1 MSKFKCIIIHNIIS
15 PYKTSLFNT
24 LNKNIKG
31 NFKVL
36 YLSETEERREWQVN
50 KKELKFPFEIM
61 FKGRIEDINPIVM
74 ALRVYKRLNFYNP
87 EIIIIGG
94 YNYLACWSA
103 LMWAKIHKKKVL
115 IMMESHYLDKPRNII
130 KENIKKLFV
139 SNCNGALVDG
149 IRHKNYAV
157 SLGLQSEK
165 IFIKRGTGPVDIS
178 WYQKKISKI
187 KKDKIILCKKLNIPY
202 RNFLYVG
209 RFSPEKNIIFLLKNF
224 KNIQEEGVKDW
235 GLILLGSGPQ
245 KKEIESFIDKNNIKN
260 IFLPGFK
267 QKEEIPFYYALADC
281 FILPSISEPWGLVV
295 SEAMACGLP
304 ILVSNRCGC
313 YPDIVHD
320 GENGFSFDPLNDNEF
335 LEFMKNICY
344 GKYNLEEMS
353 KASLKIIK
361 EYTPEK
367 VAKVYKNA
375 VNFISM

>member
-1 MSKFKCIIIHNIIS
+1 M
-15 PYKTSLFNT
+15 
-24 LNKNIKG
+24 
-31 NFKVL
+31 
-36 YLSETEERREWQVN
+36 SETEERREWQVN